1 MNFLSIFGKRDVASS
16 SELPDIF
23 PLSVIAKDFIKSDI
37 EATYTKILTD
47 TLERTHGIPREV
59 TPLLWDN
66 CVANETQYGL
76 VSLLVEAMVNQGDLC
91 IIYKKAL
98 KVLRKATFEE
108 AAKIKADYLAKGE
121 SPDGV
126 FLSFRNYHRTNMLKI
141 YSALEYCILTS
152 LHKTVNISKAVQI
165 KVADLRSSVSL
176 QDAGVAE
183 AQARSLAFALK
194 NGADVYLDVKDQITT
209 STPDVSPTE
218 KAIGFLDAKRA
229 FYLGLPLA
237 YISGLQTGGIGA
249 SGDADTQAIERGLK
263 QYFFTV
269 VHPVLLAL
277 FEADTEFKSQDFKQM
292 NSALEALKTFELVS
306 DNVLSNASKKDI
318 IARMFD
324 IDPEEEQ
331 ENLEE
336 EAAER
341 GSDTS
346 LNGAQVTAMS
356 QFLAQLA
363 TGQLAPDT
371 AIQALMVSFNLS
383 REDAEAI
390 VEPMNGFKPRAVAKA

>member
-1 MNFLSIFGKRDVASS
+1 MNFLSLFKGKDVAGN

-23 PLSVIAKDFIKSDI
+23 PLSVDSVAFIKSDI

-47 TLERTHGIPREV
+47 TLERTHGIPKEV

-76 VSLLVEAMVNQGDLC
+76 VSLLVNAMVNQRDLC
-91 IIYKKAL
+91 IVYKKAL
-98 KVLRKATFEE
+98 KVIRVATREE
-108 AAKIKADYLAKGE
+108 EVKIKKDYTDTGVSTE
-121 SPDGV
+121 GV
-126 FLSFRNYHRTNMLKI
+126 FISFRNYHRTNMLKI

-165 KVADLRSSVSL
+165 KISDLRSSVSL
-176 QDAGVAE
+176 ADASVPE
-183 AQARSLAFALK
+183 AQARALALALK
-194 NGADVYLDVKDQITT
+194 NGMDVFLDVKDQITT

-249 SGDADTQAIERGLK
+249 SGEADTQAIERGLK
-263 QYFFTV
+263 QYFFTII
-269 VHPVLLAL
+269 HPVLLAL

-292 NSALEALKTFELVS
+292 NSALEALRTFELVS

-331 ENLEE
+331 ENLED
-336 EAAER
+336 EAKER

-356 QFLAQLA
+356 AFLAQLA

-390 VEPMNGFKPRAVAKA
+390 VEPMTNFKPRVVNK